1 MRYFFSL
8 PFDTCC
14 FPTCSCNLRL
24 SLAPPLHCQLF
35 WLCTTPRAFSTGP
48 KVQRHPLLCAA
59 YPVWTLCCTNMR
71 SIPLQL
77 QLNYTNKGREDNTTH
92 NPSSSFILS
101 ICLFSHHPKSSLG
114 VSVRSLL
121 PITLCPPSLFFSS
134 SSHLDV
140 LFCFCWAS
148 FKYTPD
154 MASLL
159 SFFMCSIPLD
169 APGKFSHPYSFH
181 AQ

>member
-121 PITLCPPSLFFSS
+121 PITLCPPSLFFFPQAIWMSYFAFVG
-134 SSHLDV
+134 HPLNTPPTW
-140 LFCFCWAS
+140 LPCFL
-148 FKYTPD
+148 
-154 MASLL
+154 SL
-159 SFFMCSIPLD
+159 C
-169 APGKFSHPYSFH
+169 AVFH
-181 AQ
+181 